1 MTVLDIRNI
10 SIDFPTSKGVVHAVS
25 DVSLSVPQGRRIGF
39 IGESGSGKTT
49 TALAAMRML
58 AAPGFVSEGEIHLN
72 ALGDTDIL
80 SLSEEEMRR
89 VRLRKISY
97 IPQGAMNSLNPV
109 MRVETQIWDGIL
121 AHEAGRDPGRA
132 SAPVRCR
139 AGGRGAGP
147 EDRRPALSARAVGA
161 A

>member
-80 SLSEEEMRR
+80 SCRR
-89 VRLRKISY
+89 RRC
-97 IPQGAMNSLNPV
+97 A
-109 MRVETQIWDGIL
+109 
-121 AHEAGRDPGRA
+121 A
-132 SAPVRCR
+132 SACAR
-139 AGGRGAGP
+139 
-147 EDRRPALSARAVGA
+147 SATFRKAR
-161 A
+161 